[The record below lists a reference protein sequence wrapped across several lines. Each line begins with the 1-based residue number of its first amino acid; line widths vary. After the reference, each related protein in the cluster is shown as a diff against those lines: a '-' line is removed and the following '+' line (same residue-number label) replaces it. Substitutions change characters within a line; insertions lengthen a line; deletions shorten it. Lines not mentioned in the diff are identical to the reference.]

1 MSVQDKV
8 ETLQPGTSPDLI
20 ALYLP
25 IAESIAHCLEKYGV
39 EMLELTQAL
48 IILHYIDQSTSD
60 GQVVSER
67 TRTGA
72 SATYAQA
79 LSGDGLASTKYG
91 RQLLSLP
98 SLACVQRL
106 YKGARFARSIRPC
119 H

>member
-1 MSVQDKV
+1 MSVQDKINV
-8 ETLQPGTSPDLI
+8 LRPGVSPEQV

-25 IAESIAHCLEKYGV
+25 IAESIAQCLERYGV
-39 EMLELTQAL
+39 EMSELTQAL
-48 IILHYIDQSTSD
+48 LVLHYIDQSTSD
-60 GQVVSER
+60 GQVISER

-91 RQLLSLP
+91 RQLLGLP
-98 SLACVQRL
+98 TLACVQRL
-106 YKGARFARSIRPC
+106 YKGARFARSIKPC

>member
-1 MSVQDKV
+1 MSVQDKINA
-8 ETLQPGTSPDLI
+8 LKPDTSPDQI

-25 IAESIAHCLEKYGV
+25 IAESITQCLERFGAD
-39 EMLELTQAL
+39 MAELTQAL
-48 IILHYIDQSTSD
+48 LVLHYIDQATSD
-60 GQVVSER
+60 GQVTSER

-91 RQLLSLP
+91 RQLLGMP
-98 SLACVQRL
+98 TLACVQRL

>member
-1 MSVQDKV
+1 MSVQDKINV
-8 ETLQPGTSPDLI
+8 LRPGVSPEQI

-25 IAESIAHCLEKYGV
+25 IAESIAQCLERFGV
-39 EMLELTQAL
+39 ELSELTQAL
-48 IILHYIDQSTSD
+48 LILHYIDQSTSD

-91 RQLLSLP
+91 RQLLGLP
-98 SLACVQRL
+98 TLACVQRL
-106 YKGARFARSIRPC
+106 YKGARFARSIKPC